1 VLDLDADLCSKKNV
15 PREVLFFVFFEQ
27 RVERMSYEKPVLA
40 GWMIDGAGGPIQEN
54 VLIRIKDGFFE
65 EIRPFSIEPMK
76 PSTFMDL
83 SGYTLLPALADAHVH
98 LFMSG
103 TVDQERRKQQLNEG
117 FQQARET
124 ISRHLGQLFAHGI
137 LAVRD
142 GGDRNGY
149 TQRYKKYFMEEKYA
163 SICLHVAGKAW
174 HKPGRYGSFVGRALK
189 RGRLAEGVLRK
200 SSDIDHVKI
209 IQSGLNSLR
218 YFGKE
223 SSPQFQLKALKEA
236 VEAASSLGLKTMV
249 HANGE
254 LPVRIALEAGCSSI
268 EHGFFMGK
276 QNLNVMAE
284 MQVFWV
290 PTAGTMKAF
299 AKHARGR
306 EKERLVAL
314 RNLDHQMSQ
323 MALAR
328 RLGVPIALGTD
339 SGSVGVHHGR
349 ALIEE
354 LQLLLDAGF
363 PIEEAIKCA
372 SFNNAKLLGLNRKGL
387 IKKGMQADFVV
398 VKGSP
403 SALPESLKDISSIH
417 VGERF
422 L

>member
-1 VLDLDADLCSKKNV
+1 
-15 PREVLFFVFFEQ
+15 VLFFVFFEQ
-27 RVERMSYEKPVLA
+27 REERMSYEKPILA
-40 GWMIDGAGGPIQEN
+40 GWMIDGTGAPIQEN
-54 VLIRIKDGFFE
+54 VIIRIKDGFFE
-65 EIRPFSIEPMK
+65 EIQPFSIEPMN

-83 SGYTLLPALADAHVH
+83 SEYTLLPALADAHVH

-103 TVDQERRKQQLNEG
+103 TVDQEKRKNQLNEG

-137 LAVRD
+137 LSVRD

-149 TQRYKKYFMEEKYA
+149 TQHYKKYFMEEKYA
-163 SICLHVAGKAW
+163 AVSLHVAGKAW
-174 HKPGRYGSFVGRALK
+174 HKPGRYGSFVGRALG
-189 RGRLAEGVLRK
+189 RGSLAEGILRE
-200 SSDIDHVKI
+200 SDDINHIKI
-209 IQSGLNSLR
+209 IQSGLNSLK

-223 SSPQFQLKALKEA
+223 SLPQFQLKALREA
-236 VEAASSLGLKTMV
+236 VEVSSSLGLKTMV
-249 HANGE
+249 HANGK

-276 QNLNVMAE
+276 QNLALMAD

-290 PTAGTMKAF
+290 PTACTMKAYGQYGN
-299 AKHARGR
+299 GR
-306 EKERLVAL
+306 EEERLVAL
-314 RNLDHQMSQ
+314 KNLEHQVAQ

-339 SGSVGVHHGR
+339 SGSVGVHHGS
-349 ALIEE
+349 ALVDE

-363 PIEEAIKCA
+363 SIEEAIKCA
-372 SFNNAKLLGLNRKGL
+372 SFNNASLLGLGRSGRRSHFSGVGKGL
-387 IKKGMQADFVV
+387 IKKGMQADFIV

-403 SALPESLKDISSIH
+403 SALPESLKDIFRIH

>member
-1 VLDLDADLCSKKNV
+1 
-15 PREVLFFVFFEQ
+15 
-27 RVERMSYEKPVLA
+27 MSYEKPILA
-40 GWMIDGAGGPIQEN
+40 GWLIDGSGAPVQEN
-54 VLIRIKDGFFE
+54 VLVSIKDGFFDG
-65 EIRPFSIEPMK
+65 IRPFFIEPMK

-83 SGYTLLPALADAHVH
+83 SEYTLLPALADAHVH

-103 TVDQERRKQQLNEG
+103 TVDQEKRKNQLNEG

-124 ISRHLGQLFAHGI
+124 ISRHLGQLFSHGI

-163 SICLHVAGKAW
+163 AIFLHVAGKAW
-174 HKPGRYGSFVGRALK
+174 HKPGRYGSFIGRALRK
-189 RGRLAEGVLRK
+189 GRLAEGVLRK
-200 SSDIDHVKI
+200 SKDIDHVKI

-218 YFGKE
+218 YFGEE
-223 SSPQFQLKALKEA
+223 SLPQFQLKALRDA

-249 HANGE
+249 HANGIV
-254 LPVRIALEAGCSSI
+254 PVQIALEAGCSSI

-276 QNLNVMAE
+276 QNLNFMADR
-284 MQVFWV
+284 QVFWV

-299 AKHARGR
+299 AERARGR
-306 EKERLVAL
+306 EEERLVAL
-314 RNLDHQMSQ
+314 KNLEHQVAQ

-339 SGSVGVHHGR
+339 SGSVGVHHGS
-349 ALIEE
+349 ALVDE

-363 PIEEAIKCA
+363 SIEEAIKCA
-372 SFNNAKLLGLNRKGL
+372 SFNNASLLGLDQPGRRSHFGGVGKGL
-387 IKKGMQADFVV
+387 IKKGMQADFIV

-403 SALPESLKDISSIH
+403 SALPESLKDIFRIH

>member
-1 VLDLDADLCSKKNV
+1 MAH
-15 PREVLFFVFFEQ
+15 
-27 RVERMSYEKPVLA
+27 EKPILA
-40 GWMIDGAGGPIQEN
+40 GWLIDGTGAPFREN
-54 VLIRIKDGFFE
+54 VLIQIKDGFFE
-65 EIRPFSIEPMK
+65 EIRPFSIDTMK

-103 TVDQERRKQQLNEG
+103 TADQKRRKDQLNEG
-117 FQQARET
+117 FNQAKKT

-142 GGDRNGY
+142 GGDKDGY
-149 TQRYKKYFMEEKYA
+149 TWRYKKYFMEEKYA
-163 SICLHVAGKAW
+163 SICLRVAGKAW
-174 HKPGRYGSFVGRALK
+174 HKPGRYGSFVGRSPG
-189 RGRLAEGVLRK
+189 RGRLAEGILRE
-200 SSDIDHVKI
+200 SDDINHVKI

-223 SSPQFQLKALKEA
+223 SLPQFQLKALKEA

-249 HANGE
+249 HANGK

-276 QNLNVMAE
+276 QNLNFMAE
-284 MQVFWV
+284 MQVYWV
-290 PTAGTMKAF
+290 PTTGTMKAF
-299 AKHARGR
+299 AEHSRGR

-314 RNLDHQMSQ
+314 RNLEHQMAQ

-339 SGSVGVHHGR
+339 SGSVGVHHGS

-363 PIEEAIKCA
+363 SIEEAIKCA
-372 SFNNAKLLGLNRKGL
+372 SFNNAKLLGLDRKGL
-387 IKKGMQADFVV
+387 IKKGMQANFVV

-403 SALPESLKDISSIH
+403 SAVPESLKDIFCIH
-417 VGERF
+417 VGEQF